1 MHRRDNR
8 VAAHAK
14 RGRWSR
20 WCLALTIYCVLTG
33 LSLATR
39 GFAADFELQGGFAA
53 DVGNSTY
60 SFLQFGVETPL
71 AEKVGFLAQLTTSF
85 LTFKSREED
94 TTSWAEAPG
103 ATELIGIRYHLTD
116 TTTVSLLAGGQ
127 EKETRFFGA
136 HRRFRNDDG
145 FVTKAEFYSQLT
157 PSTELVMLY
166 RYSLAEAS
174 HYALVAPK
182 YEVFR
187 FGSRKQFSFDLGI
200 AASAVLSND
209 FNQEQ
214 AALVL
219 GVTHRPTN
227 TSLQLGVGAAR
238 FTSSG
243 ERGVVPNVGVGF
255 FASF

>member
-1 MHRRDNR
+1 M
-8 VAAHAK
+8 
-14 RGRWSR
+14 
-20 WCLALTIYCVLTG
+20 CCVLTG
-33 LSLATR
+33 LSVATR
-39 GFAADFELQGGFAA
+39 GFAADFELQGGFST

-94 TTSWAEAPG
+94 KTIWAEAPA
-103 ATELIGIRYHLTD
+103 ATELIGLRYHLTD

-136 HRRFRNDDG
+136 QRRFRNDDG
-145 FVTKAEFYSQLT
+145 FVTKADFYSQLT
-157 PSTELVMLY
+157 PTTELVIQY
-166 RYSLAEAS
+166 RYSVAEAL
-174 HYALVAPK
+174 HYALVTAK
-182 YEVFR
+182 HAVLR

-200 AASAVLSND
+200 EASAVLSND